1 MTFRQRM
8 GNMEGW
14 GGPLTSN
21 WHAQQMALQ
30 HKILQGM
37 RSIGIIPVLPA
48 FAGHVPKAIT
58 RYPGAAI
65 LTIYDPYFATTWAVA
80 QHYSRNSASNLCL
93 GHQSLHPKNVHP
105 VCLSSRT
112 SFSLEFEFPTSGCKE
127 IYTGL
132 IYLFTCAIFR
142 RETQT
147 RGC

>member
-1 MTFRQRM
+1 M

-58 RYPGAAI
+58 RYYGAAS
-65 LTIYDPYFATTWAVA
+65 LPSTT
-80 QHYSRNSASNLCL
+80 HICDHL
-93 GHQSLHPKNVHP
+93 G
-105 VCLSSRT
+105 SRT
-112 SFSLEFEFPTSGCKE
+112 TSK
-127 IYTGL
+127 
-132 IYLFTCAIFR
+132 
-142 RETQT
+142 
-147 RGC
+147 